1 MAVLDWLSGIMEKI
15 LSWKNAMNMKTKSP
29 RRPSLLAFLV
39 ILIALLACSTANLF
53 PAGSTPTPEPSATAA
68 EPPTATVDVAAQTAV
83 AQQTQA
89 ALDAQAT
96 EAAAQQTQQAAEIL
110 KATKAAL
117 EPYEIALSGLGV
129 MPSEGQIYLADS
141 AVTIQGNGFKK
152 YFYADQF
159 PGVRGRNLAIQAD
172 IQWDSRFGDA
182 GCGFAFRSSGS
193 GEKPN
198 QYAVVAMREYGG
210 YVAFEVHHEGL
221 VINRKEVYPGIY
233 DPQFSW
239 QNGVTNRVSAVL
251 KENSLQIFTHG
262 MVLNTLDVTAA
273 PNPPVFPPPPAPPT
287 SNDPDELAEYKYE
300 LDAYNKM
307 KQETIDKYNLYR
319 SRYKEGAANIPEG
332 FVYFIAYAGS
342 GDITCQFKNA
352 FLWVA
357 STP

>member
-1 MAVLDWLSGIMEKI
+1 M
-15 LSWKNAMNMKTKSP
+15 
-29 RRPSLLAFLV
+29 V
-39 ILIALLACSTANLF
+39 ILLSLLACSTANFL
-53 PAGSTPTPEPSATAA
+53 PIGSTPTLEPSATVAQ
-68 EPPTATVDVAAQTAV
+68 PPTATVDFAAQTAV
-83 AQQTQA
+83 AQETQA
-89 ALDAQAT
+89 AIDAQAT
-96 EAAAQQTQQAAEIL
+96 QAAAQQTQEAAEIL

-129 MPSEGQIYLADS
+129 MPSEGQIFLADS
-141 AVTIQGNGFKK
+141 SVTLQGNGFRK

-159 PGVRGRNLAIQAD
+159 PGVIGRNIAIQAD

-182 GCGFAFRSSGS
+182 GCGFAFRSSGM

-198 QYAVVAMREYGG
+198 QFAVVAMREYGG
-210 YVAFEVHHEGL
+210 YVAFEVHNEGL
-221 VINRKEVYPGIY
+221 IINRREVFPGIY

-251 KENSLQIFTHG
+251 KENTLQIFTHG
-262 MVLNTLDVTAA
+262 IVLNTLDVTT
-273 PNPPVFPPPPAPPT
+273 PPKPPVFPPPPAPPT

-307 KQETIDKYNLYR
+307 KQEAIDKYNLYR
-319 SRYKEGAANIPEG
+319 SRFREGAANLQDG
-332 FVYFIAYAGS
+332 FIYLIAYAGS

-352 FLWVA
+352 FVWVA

>member
-1 MAVLDWLSGIMEKI
+1 
-15 LSWKNAMNMKTKSP
+15 MKTKLP
-29 RRPSLLAFLV
+29 RYPNWLAFLV
-39 ILIALLACSTANLF
+39 TVVTLLACSTTNLP
-53 PAGSTPTPEPSATAA
+53 PAQSTPTPEPSATAA
-68 EPPTATVDVAAQTAV
+68 EPPTATVDFAAQTAV

-89 ALDAQAT
+89 ALDTQAT
-96 EAAAQQTQQAAEIL
+96 QAAAQQTQQAADIL

-117 EPYEIALSGLGV
+117 EPYEISLSGLGV

-159 PGVRGRNLAIQAD
+159 PGVSGRNLAIQAD
-172 IQWDSRFGDA
+172 IQWDSRYGDA
-182 GCGFAFRSSGS
+182 GCGFALRSSGS

-210 YVAFEVHHEGL
+210 YVAFEVHNEGL
-221 VINRKEVYPGIY
+221 VINHKEVYPGIY

-262 MVLNTLDVTAA
+262 MILDTLDVTAA
-273 PNPPVFPPPPAPPT
+273 PKPPVFPPPPAKPT
-287 SNDPDELAEYKYE
+287 SKDPDELAEYQYE

-307 KQETIDKYNLYR
+307 KQEAVDKYNLYR

-332 FVYFIAYAGS
+332 FVYLIAYAGS
-342 GDITCQFKNA
+342 GEITCQFKNA

>member
-1 MAVLDWLSGIMEKI
+1 MAALERLSGIMRKI
-15 LSWKNAMNMKTKSP
+15 LYWKDAMKTKSP
-29 RRPSLLAFLV
+29 RRPSWLALVV
-39 ILIALLACSTANLF
+39 ILITLLACSTANLL
-53 PAGSTPTPEPSATAA
+53 PAESTPTPEPSATAA
-68 EPPTATVDVAAQTAV
+68 EPPTATVDFAAQTAV
-83 AQQTQA
+83 AQETQA

-96 EAAAQQTQQAAEIL
+96 QAAAQQTQQAAEIL

-141 AVTIQGNGFKK
+141 TVTIQGNGFKK

-159 PGVRGRNLAIQAD
+159 PGVIGRNLAIQAD

-198 QYAVVAMREYGG
+198 QYTVVAMREYGG
-210 YVAFEVHHEGL
+210 YVAFEVHNEGL

-262 MVLNTLDVTAA
+262 IVLDSLDVTAA
-273 PNPPVFPPPPAPPT
+273 PKPPVFPPPPAPPT
-287 SNDPDELAEYKYE
+287 SNNPDELAEYKYE

-307 KQETIDKYNLYR
+307 KQEALDKYNLYR

-332 FVYFIAYAGS
+332 FVYLIAYAGS

>member
-1 MAVLDWLSGIMEKI
+1 
-15 LSWKNAMNMKTKSP
+15 MNMKTKSP

-210 YVAFEVHHEGL
+210 YVTFEVHHEGL